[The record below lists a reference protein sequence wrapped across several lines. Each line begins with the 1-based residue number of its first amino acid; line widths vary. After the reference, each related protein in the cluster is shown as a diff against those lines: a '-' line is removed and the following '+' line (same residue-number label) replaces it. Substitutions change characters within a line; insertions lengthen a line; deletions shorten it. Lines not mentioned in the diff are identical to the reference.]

1 MAKQYVLITGGSKNI
16 GAAICRRASEDGFNV
31 ISVDIAKPTHKYCKA
46 YFQSDLSSE
55 LETHKV
61 LSEITNKFNIT
72 NLINN
77 VGIASPDSIQNT
89 SIRDFNEVMNINT
102 KAALMATK
110 AVIPS
115 MKKNRGGRI
124 VSIVSRVILG
134 KELRTSYSAS
144 KGALLAMTRTWAL
157 ELAPYGITVNCVA
170 PGPIGT
176 SAFWENNP
184 VDAKQTK
191 TIVNSIPIKRIG
203 TANDVAHAVS
213 YFLDDR
219 SSFVTGQILYVCGG
233 LTVGLSGF

>member
-77 VGIASPDSIQNT
+77 VGIVSPDSIQNT

-191 TIVNSIPIKRIG
+191 TIVNSIPVKRMG

-233 LTVGLSGF
+233 LTVGLSGI

>member
-77 VGIASPDSIQNT
+77 VGIVSPDSIQNT

-191 TIVNSIPIKRIG
+191 TIVNSIPVKRMG

>member
-55 LETHKV
+55 IETHKV

-77 VGIASPDSIQNT
+77 VGIVSPDSIQNT

-191 TIVNSIPIKRIG
+191 TIVNSIPVKRMG

-233 LTVGLSGF
+233 LTVGLSGI